1 MLAFVPLV
9 MLSLFPALGL
19 LGCGLSEAEKH
30 YNAGA
35 ELQEQG
41 RLEEAIAEYDQAI
54 RLDPQYVLAYFNRG
68 VAYHGLGEFQQAVED
83 LDEAIRLDPDFGR
96 DYHNRGKISVRAS
109 RN

>member
-9 MLSLFPALGL
+9 MLSLFLALGL

-41 RLEEAIAEYDQAI
+41 RLEDSPQLLECREAS
-54 RLDPQYVLAYFNRG
+54 PNRT
-68 VAYHGLGEFQQAVED
+68 ED
-83 LDEAIRLDPDFGR
+83 LSKGFSNPP
-96 DYHNRGKISVRAS
+96 V
-109 RN
+109 